1 MNKTREIKRMLRRAF
16 SGLVLLASVVAP
28 AFAGDPSAES
38 LMERGRYKQARAM
51 LEKQLAANAN
61 DADAMM
67 NLALVKLEFRE
78 VEPAIKLAE
87 KAVALKAKDAR
98 AHSALA
104 DCYGQKAEGDV
115 GMFEGMKLLRAFKRE
130 NDAALAIDPK
140 NYNALHS
147 YMEFYL
153 GAPGIAGGSKSKA
166 SEMANKI
173 TAIDA
178 AKGNLAKGEIALY
191 EKQFD
196 QVLGFYQKALEADP
210 KSYDALT
217 SLAGLYIAEKWRD
230 LSKAESYAQK
240 AISMDF
246 TRALGYGIL
255 AQAKFWG
262 EKWSELDQVIIQG
275 EKAAPEDFIY
285 YYRAGR
291 ALLNSG
297 KDNARAERYF
307 RKYLSQE
314 PEGNTPTLAVA
325 HWQLGLALEKLGRKQ
340 DAIAEVEAALKQ
352 DPKLKTAKD
361 DLKRLKS

>member
-1 MNKTREIKRMLRRAF
+1 MSWRTLL
-16 SGLVLLASVVAP
+16 SLVALGMTAVPV
-28 AFAGDPSAES
+28 FAGEQPPSAES
-38 LMERGRYKQARAM
+38 LMERGHYKQARAV
-51 LEKQLAANAN
+51 LEKQLAANAG

-67 NLALVKLEFRE
+67 QMALVKLAFHET
-78 VEPAIKLAE
+78 EPAIKLAE
-87 KAVALKAKDAR
+87 KAVALKPKDAR
-98 AHSALA
+98 THSALA

-130 NDAALAIDPK
+130 NDAALSIDPK

-166 SEMANKI
+166 NEMANKL

-178 AKGNLAKGEIALY
+178 AKGNLAKGEIALH

-196 QVLGFYQKALEADP
+196 QVPGFFQNAVEADP

-230 LSKAESYAQK
+230 LSKSELHAEK
-240 AISMDF
+240 AISMDPA
-246 TRALGYGIL
+246 RAPGYAAL
-255 AQAKFWG
+255 AQAKVWA
-262 EKWSELDQVIIQG
+262 EKWSELDQVMAQA
-275 EKAAPEDFIY
+275 EKGVPDDFIY

-314 PEGNTPTLAVA
+314 PEGSTPTLAA
-325 HWQLGLALEKLGRKQ
+325 GHWQLGLVLEKLGRKQ
-340 DAIAEVEAALKQ
+340 DAITEVQTALNL
-352 DPKLKTAKD
+352 DPKLKTAKE

>member
-1 MNKTREIKRMLRRAF
+1 MMVRHLFGVFT
-16 SGLVLLASVVAP
+16 LLA
-28 AFAGDPSAES
+28 AFAAPSFAADPSVES
-38 LMERGRYKQARAM
+38 LMERGHYKQARAA

-61 DADAMM
+61 DADAMLQM
-67 NLALVKLEFRE
+67 ALVKLEFNE
-78 VEPAIKLAE
+78 VESAIKLAE

-115 GMFEGMKLLRAFKRE
+115 GMFEGLKLLRAFKRE
-130 NDAALAIDPK
+130 NEAALAIDPK

-147 YMEFYL
+147 FMEFYL

-166 SEMANKI
+166 IEMAEKI
-173 TAIDA
+173 VAIDA
-178 AKGNLAKGEIALY
+178 AKGNLAKGEIALH

-196 QVLGFYQKALEADP
+196 QVLGLYQKAVETDP

-217 SLAGLYIAEKWRD
+217 ALAGLYISEKWRD
-230 LSKAESYAQK
+230 PAKAELYTQK
-240 AISMDF
+240 AISLDPA
-246 TRALGYGIL
+246 RALAYGIL
-255 AQAKFWG
+255 AQAKVWA
-262 EKWSELDQVIIQG
+262 EKWSELDQVIAQA
-275 EKAAPEDFIY
+275 EKAVPDNYIY

-314 PEGNTPTLAVA
+314 PEGNTPTLAVG

-340 DAIAEVEAALKQ
+340 DAIAEVQAALNQ
-352 DPKLKTAKD
+352 DPKLKTAKE